1 MKPPSIE
8 FIMIAS
14 RGIALLLALITL
26 AWAFMRWRRDT
37 TRDAQRVF
45 EQLDLVRSELLELQG
60 QMGSAASMRK
70 AVPEYNAHAPSSR
83 QTHAPVQQTV
93 AYDSYHESRKI
104 NDKMNGSPR
113 IAVPAMDVKT
123 KGMTNAAPRG
133 YEVAARLAR
142 NGASAEELMNTCA
155 LSRNEAELLV
165 RLHAGMKATQPPEAA
180 GEKSN
185 ANSTAS
191 RAHSN
196 LNQLKNIGRGVATAK
211 PAASTRPV
219 PVRSPAPQRIS
230 LVG

>member
-60 QMGSAASMRK
+60 QMGSTASMRK
-70 AVPEYNAHAPSSR
+70 AVPEYNAHASSSR
-83 QTHAPVQQTV
+83 QTQHAPLQQTV
-93 AYDSYHESRKI
+93 AYDSHHESRKL
-104 NDKMNGSPR
+104 NELPR
-113 IAVPAMDVKT
+113 IAAPAMDVKT

-165 RLHAGMKATQPPEAA
+165 RLHAGMKSTQPPDVT

-185 ANSTAS
+185 VSSAS
-191 RAHSN
+191 SLAHSN
-196 LNQLKNIGRGVATAK
+196 LNQLKNIGRGATAPK
-211 PAASTRPV
+211 PLASARPV